1 MTTSIDAL
9 RQKLQQLQT
18 LHDNGTLSAKA
29 YAQARS
35 QVEREL
41 VAQVMAEAA
50 PATPAAARPSRR
62 LQALLMLGVVAIAVA
77 GYAVTGSPGLVGL
90 SPSAAPVADAGADH
104 TQPGELE
111 MAAVVDKLAQRLKE
125 KPDDVKGWT
134 LLARAYSAMGR
145 HAEAVPVY
153 QKVLALT
160 GETANLLA
168 DYADTLG
175 ALNGGRLS
183 DEAIKLVER
192 ALVLEPENIKA
203 RALAGSAAFDRRDY
217 ATAVRQWESVVAAL
231 PPDSS
236 FVPELQASIA
246 QARELGGMP
255 PAAPRAA
262 AAPMAAT
269 TATAPP
275 ATAQGMTTA
284 APTATTAISGS
295 VGLAPA
301 LAKQV
306 SPEDT
311 VFIFARPA
319 EGPRMPLA
327 VLRKQ
332 VKDLPTNFTLDDS
345 LAMAPTAKISDHAR
359 IIVSA
364 RISKSGNAVPQP
376 GDLLGQAAAAVAPG
390 ARGVQVT
397 ISETV
402 PK

>member
-9 RQKLQQLQT
+9 RQKLQQLQA
-18 LHDNGTLSAKA
+18 LHEKGALGAEA
-29 YAQARS
+29 YASARG

-41 VAQVMAEAA
+41 VAQVMA
-50 PATPAAARPSRR
+50 ATPADLPRPSRR
-62 LQALLMLGVVAIAVA
+62 LQAALLAGVVALAVA
-77 GYAVTGSPGLVGL
+77 GYAVTGSPGLSGL
-90 SPSAAPVADAGADH
+90 GPAPGTATDVAGGQAPPS
-104 TQPGELE
+104 E
-111 MAAVVDKLAQRLKE
+111 MEISQVVDKLAQRLKE
-125 KPDDVKGWT
+125 QPDDVKGWT

-153 QKVLALT
+153 QKLIALS
-160 GETANLLA
+160 GETASVLA

-175 ALNGGRLS
+175 ALNGGKLS
-183 DEAIKLVER
+183 DEAVKMVER
-192 ALVLEPENIKA
+192 ALVLEPDNLKA

-217 ATAVRQWESVVAAL
+217 PTAVRQWEAVVAAL

-255 PAAPRAA
+255 AAAPRATPAAPPPPPTASPTANA
-262 AAPMAAT
+262 AA
-269 TATAPP
+269 
-275 ATAQGMTTA
+275 
-284 APTATTAISGS
+284 TAISGS

-301 LAKQV
+301 LAAQV
-306 SPEDT
+306 SPDDT
-311 VFIFARPA
+311 VFIFARAA

-332 VKDLPTNFTLDDS
+332 VKDLPASFTLDDS
-345 LAMAPTAKISDHAR
+345 LAMTPTAKISDHAS
-359 IIVSA
+359 VVVGA

-376 GDLLGQAAAAVAPG
+376 GDLLGQAAAVAPG
-390 ARGVQVT
+390 TRGVQVT

-402 PK
+402 AR

>member
-9 RQKLQQLQT
+9 RQKLQQLQAM
-18 LHDNGTLSAKA
+18 HQSGALSAEA
-29 YAQARS
+29 YAAARS
-35 QVEREL
+35 QVESEL
-41 VAQVMAEAA
+41 VAQVMADAA
-50 PATPAAARPSRR
+50 PAAPRASRR
-62 LQALLMLGVVAIAVA
+62 LQAMVMLGVVAIAVA

-90 SPSAAPVADAGADH
+90 TPTSGPVAAAGDAAGPATDL
-104 TQPGELE
+104 Q
-111 MAAVVDKLAQRLKE
+111 MAEVVDKLAQRLKE

-145 HAEAVPVY
+145 HAEAAPVY
-153 QKVLALT
+153 QKVLALA
-160 GETANLLA
+160 GENANVLA

-175 ALNGGRLS
+175 ALNGGRLN
-183 DEAIKLVER
+183 DEAVKMVER
-192 ALVLEPENIKA
+192 ALVLEPDNIKA
-203 RALAGSAAFDRRDY
+203 RALAGSVAFDRRDY
-217 ATAVRQWESVVAAL
+217 ATAVRQWEAVVAAL
-231 PPDSS
+231 PPESS

-255 PAAPRAA
+255 A
-262 AAPMAAT
+262 AAPGAPPAAVPAPVTAATPAAT
-269 TATAPP
+269 TNSATAS
-275 ATAQGMTTA
+275 
-284 APTATTAISGS
+284 TTAISGQ

-301 LAKQV
+301 LASQV
-306 SPEDT
+306 SPDDT
-311 VFIFARPA
+311 VFIFARAA

-332 VKDLPTNFTLDDS
+332 VKDLPTTFTLDDS

-359 IIVSA
+359 VVVSA

-376 GDLLGQAAAAVAPG
+376 GDLLGQAAAVAPG

>member
-9 RQKLQQLQT
+9 RQKLQQLQAMQQS
-18 LHDNGTLSAKA
+18 GALSAEA
-29 YAQARS
+29 YAAARS

-41 VAQVMAEAA
+41 VAQVMADAA
-50 PATPAAARPSRR
+50 PAAPRAPRR
-62 LQALLMLGVVAIAVA
+62 LQAMVMLGVVAIAVA

-90 SPSAAPVADAGADH
+90 TPTSGPVAAAGDAA
-104 TQPGELE
+104 QPATDLQ
-111 MAAVVDKLAQRLKE
+111 MAEVVDKLAKRLKE
-125 KPDDVKGWT
+125 QPDDVKGWT

-153 QKVLALT
+153 QKVLALA
-160 GETANLLA
+160 GESANVLA

-183 DEAIKLVER
+183 DEAVKMVDR

-217 ATAVRQWESVVAAL
+217 ATAVRQWEAVVAAL
-231 PPDSS
+231 PPESS

-255 PAAPRAA
+255 ARAAGAAPAAVPAPPVTAATPAATSNKAA
-262 AAPMAAT
+262 AS
-269 TATAPP
+269 
-275 ATAQGMTTA
+275 
-284 APTATTAISGS
+284 TTAISGQ
-295 VGLAPA
+295 VGLSPA
-301 LAKQV
+301 LASQV
-306 SPEDT
+306 SPDDT
-311 VFIFARPA
+311 VFIFARAA

-332 VKDLPTNFTLDDS
+332 VKDLPASFTLDDS

-359 IIVSA
+359 VIVSA

-376 GDLLGQAAAAVAPG
+376 GDLLGQAAAVAPG

>member
-1 MTTSIDAL
+1 
-9 RQKLQQLQT
+9 
-18 LHDNGTLSAKA
+18 
-29 YAQARS
+29 
-35 QVEREL
+35 
-41 VAQVMAEAA
+41 
-50 PATPAAARPSRR
+50 
-62 LQALLMLGVVAIAVA
+62 
-77 GYAVTGSPGLVGL
+77 
-90 SPSAAPVADAGADH
+90 
-104 TQPGELE
+104 
-111 MAAVVDKLAQRLKE
+111 LKE
-125 KPDDVKGWT
+125 RPDDVKGWT

-153 QKVLALT
+153 QKVLALS

-175 ALNGGRLS
+175 ALNGGKLS
-183 DEAIKLVER
+183 DEAIKMVER
-192 ALVLEPENIKA
+192 ALVLEPDNIKA

-217 ATAVRQWESVVAAL
+217 ATAVRQWEAVVAAL

-255 PAAPRAA
+255 AAPVAPAALQAAAAQPAAPAAPARPAAPAA
-262 AAPMAAT
+262 A
-269 TATAPP
+269 TA
-275 ATAQGMTTA
+275 
-284 APTATTAISGS
+284 TAISGS

-306 SPEDT
+306 SPDDT
-311 VFIFARPA
+311 VFIFARAA

-332 VKDLPTNFTLDDS
+332 VKDLPTSFTLDDS

-364 RISKSGNAVPQP
+364 RISKS
-376 GDLLGQAAAAVAPG
+376 AATCSARPPPWHRARAAS
-390 ARGVQVT
+390 R
-397 ISETV
+397 
-402 PK
+402 